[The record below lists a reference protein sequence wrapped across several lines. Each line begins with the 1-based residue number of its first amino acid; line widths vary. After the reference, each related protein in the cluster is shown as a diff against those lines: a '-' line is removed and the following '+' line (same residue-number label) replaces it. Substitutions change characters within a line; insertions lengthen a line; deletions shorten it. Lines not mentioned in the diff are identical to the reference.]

1 MRFATTATVLVALIV
16 GSALLSAPQSRRGFN
31 HLPQLVAA
39 TARLVAMAIV
49 SGNEASL
56 RAAAQD
62 FVAAQMNG
70 RHRIVTGPALP
81 GDQPRVHT
89 HRLTWWR

>member
-1 MRFATTATVLVALIV
+1 MKFATAVAVLVALIA
-16 GSALLSAPQSRRGFN
+16 GSALLCAPQSRLGFN

-39 TARLVAMAIV
+39 TARLVAMAVV

-62 FVAAQMNG
+62 FVAAQTNG
-70 RHRIVTGPALP
+70 RHRIVTGPALR
-81 GDQPRVHT
+81 GDQPPVHT

>member
-1 MRFATTATVLVALIV
+1 MRFLR
-16 GSALLSAPQSRRGFN
+16 APQSRRGFN

-39 TARLVAMAIV
+39 TARLVAMAVV

-62 FVAAQMNG
+62 FVAAQRN
-70 RHRIVTGPALP
+70 
-81 GDQPRVHT
+81 
-89 HRLTWWR
+89 